1 MTDKNKKKNRFNFD
15 PPQIFT
21 DISEDDR
28 AEKNARLK
36 DLIRQ
41 TQISIGIIPPSAEE
55 EK

>member
-1 MTDKNKKKNRFNFD
+1 MNKNKQNKCFNYD

-21 DISEDDR
+21 EISEDDR

-36 DLIRQ
+36 DLIQQ
-41 TQISIGIIPPSAEE
+41 TQISIGVIPPSAEG